1 MVSDSPWARHVLSV
15 GPTAVAAHYPL
26 GDYLI
31 LVAFHTNHPLCL
43 QEEACPTIV
52 EPPPI
57 PDLANARLRV
67 ILCCVAVDPSAVGAR
82 ICLDVPIAEDLESS
96 IAAGCMHNVWDL
108 AVGVTPPH
116 RLGRG
121 GVCGA

>member
-1 MVSDSPWARHVLSV
+1 MVLDSPRARQVLSV
-15 GPTAVAAHYPL
+15 GPAAVAAHHPL
-26 GDYLI
+26 GDYLSLI
-31 LVAFHTNHPLCL
+31 AFHTNHHICL
-43 QEEACPTIV
+43 QEEACPTVV

-57 PDLANARLRV
+57 PDLANGRLGV
-67 ILCCVAVDPSAVGAR
+67 IRCCVAVDPSAVVAR

-96 IAAGCMHNVWDL
+96 FATGCMGNVWDL
-108 AVGVTPPH
+108 AVGVTPPR